1 MAVTLTKSYQKIA
14 TINLTYDKVYIYA
27 KYTSQSSDTN
37 KTTYYLKSTY
47 YRSQGSLSTS
57 SATSKLDGTSKSFGY
72 TTFKSGETTLQEVS
86 RTLSHNSDGS
96 SPTKNVTASMTMTY
110 GGKGSTS
117 VDIKMPNITR
127 NAIVTSA
134 TDFTDESN
142 PSLIFVNPGNFTTKP
157 YINISDDNGNLVYW
171 LYRDEDVSSPYTWNI
186 TDEERIAMRKA
197 CNKQAKYNCTVGI
210 DTFSGSTKIGYNALR
225 QTMTIINANPTLTY
239 TITEQNS
246 KVIALLGENSESIVE
261 NASKVKVIVTPTAL
275 KEATI
280 KSVGILYGNVGQMFT
295 QEPYEK
301 TFDILS
307 TNEFVLRTYDSRMNY
322 IIENVTKNLIPYK
335 NVQIN
340 SCKFKRENPT
350 SSNIILNANITYYQ
364 QTFGETANV
373 PTIKYKVG
381 EEGTLINIDP
391 SNYTIDENNNK
402 ITISDLVLENTL
414 DYRQQDN
421 FYLYVNDLLSETTEY
436 KLVTKGIPTFDAGEH
451 DFQVNGDLFIADEN
465 RNNKINASEIIKAS
479 SNCIKAR
486 MTSNY
491 TMINNT
497 EAQTLNINH
506 KIVESG
512 DGRLTL
518 SDKGVKIGKGVNH
531 VLVSGQ
537 IYFYENVQTSGLV
550 IGHIYLNSDQVITHN
565 ERFNGNYCHMTIPTA
580 LLEVNEN
587 DVITMRVENTNAKES
602 IIQGTYDTGTFLN
615 VKVID

>member
-86 RTLSHNSDGS
+86 RTLSHNNDGS
-96 SPTKNVTASMTMTY
+96 SPTKNVAASMTMAY

-142 PSLIFVNPGNFTTKP
+142 PSLVFVNPGNFTTKP

-197 CNKQAKYNCTVGI
+197 CNKQAKYNCTIGI

-261 NASKVKVIVTPTAL
+261 NASKVKVVVTPTAL

-381 EEGTLINIDP
+381 EEGTLINIES

-436 KLVTKGIPTFDAGEH
+436 KLVTKGIPTFEAGEH

-465 RNNKINASEIIKAS
+465 RNNKTEIRDLIYPVGSIYISINSVDPKNLFGGTWEQIKDVFLYATQNTSGNTGGSKNHTHSLNTNTAVGAIRLNTGGSIEYGETTVSDNIPTNYAITGTGGKGGSDSVSNHYAMKLYGNTSSS
-479 SNCIKAR
+479 SN
-486 MTSNY
+486 MPPY
-491 TMINNT
+491 
-497 EAQTLNINH
+497 
-506 KIVESG
+506 
-512 DGRLTL
+512 
-518 SDKGVKIGKGVNH
+518 
-531 VLVSGQ
+531 
-537 IYFYENVQTSGLV
+537 
-550 IGHIYLNSDQVITHN
+550 
-565 ERFNGNYCHMTIPTA
+565 
-580 LLEVNEN
+580 LEVYMWKRIE
-587 DVITMRVENTNAKES
+587 
-602 IIQGTYDTGTFLN
+602 
-615 VKVID
+615 